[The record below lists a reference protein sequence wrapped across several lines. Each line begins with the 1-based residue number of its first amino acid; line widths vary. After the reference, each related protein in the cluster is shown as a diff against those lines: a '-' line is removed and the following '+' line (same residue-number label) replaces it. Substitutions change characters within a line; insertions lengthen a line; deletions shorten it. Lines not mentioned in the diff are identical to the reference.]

1 MDFLYKCW
9 VGFAC
14 ASQSQRWFGVTLA
27 QIPCWGT
34 DGKSPSL
41 GKQPGGAA
49 GLQSCSSSPSFPK
62 VSEEC
67 LTVRWFWSL
76 NVLLFFHVCLLLFI
90 VNELVCGHGFKK
102 LVVAK
107 EGGCLPLVLDCR
119 TGPCLFNDVTVF
131 LPFILLS
138 VLKRRAQRLL
148 LYFLYPSGNISS
160 PWFSTA
166 IRNFSPTL
174 VRAQASSKEKG
185 RRVSFQ
191 PGETAEVMTE
201 KNLILYT
208 ALYQNF
214 IFFLAQ
220 LALNSNF
227 LMCCANYREYSKDY
241 YPAFTIIRGNLSV
254 RQSGSCSLSCTY
266 MPKTKTFQEKITS
279 YIKLFQS
286 LGSAYI
292 QSYFS
297 PLRKEVS
304 TLAIC

>member
-14 ASQSQRWFGVTLA
+14 ASQSQRWFGVTVA

-67 LTVRWFWSL
+67 LTVRWFWSM
-76 NVLLFFHVCLLLFI
+76 NVLLFFHVCLFLFI
-90 VNELVCGHGFKK
+90 INELVCGHGFKK

-166 IRNFSPTL
+166 IRNLTYISQCTSKFKGKRQKGIFSAWWNSWSYDRKESCFIYSTL
-174 VRAQASSKEKG
+174 SK
-185 RRVSFQ
+185 F
-191 PGETAEVMTE
+191 
-201 KNLILYT
+201 Y
-208 ALYQNF
+208 
-214 IFFLAQ
+214 IFFGTAC
-220 LALNSNF
+220 F
-227 LMCCANYREYSKDY
+227 K
-241 YPAFTIIRGNLSV
+241 
-254 RQSGSCSLSCTY
+254 
-266 MPKTKTFQEKITS
+266 
-279 YIKLFQS
+279 
-286 LGSAYI
+286 
-292 QSYFS
+292 
-297 PLRKEVS
+297 
-304 TLAIC
+304 